1 MPSKVIKLALP
12 KTTSPVVPFA
22 VKSPASISPL
32 TVKPANAALPL
43 ESRLTNVLA
52 VASIADSPFTFTR
65 IAPLLT
71 FDLSTL
77 ATGCALALGGVAVN
91 PPPDATYSSALTEI
105 WSAVDA
111 DAADYFA
118 RIVTAGSSISS
129 ANQAAV
135 NAFIVGCK
143 ADGIWSAIKASCLL
157 CAADSLA
164 GALVP
169 LVGTAPTNNGFVS
182 GDYSRTTGLVG
193 NATTKALNSNRN
205 ANSDPQ
211 NNQSMGVWMTTQRG
225 GYYIGGN
232 GVQSGST
239 SLNGATGGNNA
250 GRSRSSTVDSYTGN
264 STGFFG
270 TSRSS
275 STGYTVRFGG
285 TSTAKTRTSS
295 TVSSGSILV
304 FRISEPN
311 TFTDARMT
319 FYWIGESL
327 DLALLDARL
336 TTLMAA
342 IT

>member
-1 MPSKVIKLALP
+1 MHHILSVI
-12 KTTSPVVPFA
+12 S
-22 VKSPASISPL
+22 S
-32 TVKPANAALPL
+32 
-43 ESRLTNVLA
+43 SRRRV
-52 VASIADSPFTFTR
+52 DP
-65 IAPLLT
+65 
-71 FDLSTL
+71 
-77 ATGCALALGGVAVN
+77 
-91 PPPDATYSSALTEI
+91 
-105 WSAVDA
+105 DA
-111 DAADYFA
+111 DAYFA
-118 RIVTAGSSISS
+118 RIATAGSSISS
-129 ANQAAV
+129 ANQTAV
-135 NAFIVGCK
+135 NAFVVGCK
-143 ADGIWSAIKASCLL
+143 ADGIWSSIKASCLL

-169 LVGTAPTNNGFVS
+169 LVGTAPTNTLFLS

-193 NATTKALNSNRN
+193 NATTKSLNSNRN
-205 ANSDPQ
+205 ANADPQ
-211 NNQSMGVWMTTQRG
+211 NNQSMGVWLTTQSG

-250 GRSRSSTVDSYTGN
+250 GRSRSSTVDVYTGN
-264 STGFFG
+264 SIGFFG